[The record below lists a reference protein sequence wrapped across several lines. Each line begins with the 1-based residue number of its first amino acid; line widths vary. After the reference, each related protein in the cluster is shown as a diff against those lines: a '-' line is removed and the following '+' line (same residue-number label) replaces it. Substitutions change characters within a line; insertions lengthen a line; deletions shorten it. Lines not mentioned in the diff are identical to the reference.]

1 MKIEIGGLESFVA
14 TINNWEKD
22 LIMKVNQEVL
32 QAAMRTVALAKVRLQ
47 PLADDDAETA
57 ADIAAVRS
65 SINFKHDRE
74 NLTSVVFAG
83 NTQKDHIA
91 AYLEFGTGP
100 FAAARVKEL
109 PFEWEMVASQFY
121 VNGKGTMK
129 THKYLADTYIQE
141 GERFIENVRKI
152 NPRGR

>member
-1 MKIEIGGLESFVA
+1 MKIEIGGVESFVA
-14 TINNWEKD
+14 QVNNWEKD
-22 LIMKVNQEVL
+22 LLLKVNQEVL

-47 PLADDDAETA
+47 PLAGDDAELA

-74 NLTSVVFAG
+74 NYTSVVFAG

-100 FAAARVKEL
+100 FAAAQVKTL
-109 PFEWEMVASQFY
+109 PFEWTMVANQFY
-121 VNGKGTMK
+121 VNGKGTMQ
-129 THKYLADTYIQE
+129 THEYLAKTYIQE
-141 GERFIENVRKI
+141 GERFIENVKKI
-152 NPRGR
+152 NPRAR

>member
-22 LIMKVNQEVL
+22 LILKANQEVL

-47 PLADDDAETA
+47 PLAGDDAELT

-65 SINFKHDRE
+65 SINFRHDRE
-74 NLTSVVFAG
+74 KMTSIVFAG
-83 NTQKDHIA
+83 NTQKDHFA
-91 AYLEFGTGP
+91 AYVEFGTGP
-100 FAAARVKEL
+100 FAAKRVKEL
-109 PFEWEMVASQFY
+109 PFEWEMVANQFY

-129 THKYLADTYIQE
+129 AHPYLAHTYIEE
-141 GERFIENVRKI
+141 GERFIENIKKI
-152 NPRGR
+152 KPRGR